1 MQKAVAFSMA
11 GGSPP
16 SEVFGIALWKPF
28 ALGDRERSALKRY
41 EETF

>member
-28 ALGDRERSALKRY
+28 ALGDRERSADRD
-41 EETF
+41 ERI